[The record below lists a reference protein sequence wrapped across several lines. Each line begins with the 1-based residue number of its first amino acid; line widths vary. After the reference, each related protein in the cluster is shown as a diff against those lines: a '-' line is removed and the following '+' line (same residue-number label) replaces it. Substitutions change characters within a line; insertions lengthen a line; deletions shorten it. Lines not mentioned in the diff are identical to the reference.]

1 MRKLSKNKKLLLCFI
16 EFVIVFTIFTTGNS
30 FSYFSDNASID
41 NYFYSAKT
49 TSKSKKTASYTIT
62 YNLSDGL
69 LNEDN
74 PVSYTS
80 NDEISLNN
88 PTKEGYIFTGWTGT
102 DLTEETLNVTIPSG
116 STGDREY
123 TANFKKT
130 NSAETTTYDNS
141 KSKSIC
147 TNVQCS
153 IDELNDL
160 LK

>member
-88 PTKEGYIFTGWTGT
+88 PTKEGYIFTGWTGSNG
-102 DLTEETLNVTIPSG
+102 ETAQTTG

-153 IDELNDL
+153 IDELNEL